1 MQDKNKNSLDT
12 ELISIES
19 VVAAAF
25 SDIKLAENKI
35 KSINDLIE
43 KAHDLENKQK
53 AYEYYLTALKR
64 DGIPYDIIT
73 NVLPYIQD
81 EVNNILSQIVEFSIT
96 FSVDGKNILANIV
109 YDDINT
115 WPLEL
120 TSGMEKFI
128 ASLAI
133 RVALINVSNLPRPNF
148 LAVDEGFGNLDTSN
162 LSSMS
167 TLLDYLKTE
176 FDFIF
181 IISHIDVMKDMADE
195 SIEITKQSGLSN
207 VIY

>member
-1 MQDKNKNSLDT
+1 
-12 ELISIES
+12 
-19 VVAAAF
+19 
-25 SDIKLAENKI
+25 
-35 KSINDLIE
+35 
-43 KAHDLENKQK
+43 
-53 AYEYYLTALKR
+53 
-64 DGIPYDIIT
+64 
-73 NVLPYIQD
+73 
-81 EVNNILSQIVEFSIT
+81 
-96 FSVDGKNILANIV
+96 
-109 YDDINT
+109 
-115 WPLEL
+115 
-120 TSGMEKFI
+120 MEKFI

-167 TLLDYLKTE
+167 TLLEYLKTE

-207 VIY
+207 VVY